1 MKNIDKLKLLNQTIS
16 DMMKEKERLVKEVIL
31 DFIRNNKFKDF
42 MLTNFSIDRIILSAK
57 QSSFDSL
64 NELLHVFNEVTYV
77 TNEFKYDNKFTF
89 YITNTGLIIFDIK
102 NKEIGRKLVSDLGIN
117 VIRNEDEYNRTENE
131 VVKQKYMETFNFL
144 KGND

>member
-42 MLTNFSIDRIILSAK
+42 MLNNFSIDRIILSAK